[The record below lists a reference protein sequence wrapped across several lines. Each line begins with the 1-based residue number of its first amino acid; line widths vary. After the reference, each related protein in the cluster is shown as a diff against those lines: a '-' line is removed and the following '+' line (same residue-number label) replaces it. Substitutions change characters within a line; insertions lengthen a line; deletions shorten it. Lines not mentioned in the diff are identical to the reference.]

1 MVGLENPCN
10 HQQEED
16 FRERIRLLLRPGENE
31 IRRSCQE
38 GTEEESS
45 SIDSWN
51 CGAFQDVL

>member
-1 MVGLENPCN
+1 MGFCEKGKANKFVGVLG
-10 HQQEED
+10 
-16 FRERIRLLLRPGENE
+16 PGENE